1 MRAISASI
9 VSCSLF
15 LLPLVSCQ
23 TDVTRSSE
31 YGTFFTIINNT
42 YGVNDFVVGEPGTYP
57 ISFGAIDYGRNLGR
71 VNHYQDS
78 IGYIHFDQ
86 NGFGTIEIIEQDS
99 IHTKT
104 CFTYTMGKVRNNQV
118 DLYIEF
124 SDAELKT
131 YVTRT
136 PLASFNYTKL
146 NDSLWVYKSD
156 ISTYSGK
163 FVWTGN
169 KIHK

>member
-1 MRAISASI
+1 
-9 VSCSLF
+9 
-15 LLPLVSCQ
+15 
-23 TDVTRSSE
+23 
-31 YGTFFTIINNT
+31 
-42 YGVNDFVVGEPGTYP
+42 
-57 ISFGAIDYGRNLGR
+57 
-71 VNHYQDS
+71 
-78 IGYIHFDQ
+78 
-86 NGFGTIEIIEQDS
+86 
-99 IHTKT
+99 
-104 CFTYTMGKVRNNQV
+104 MGKVRNNQV

-163 FVWTGN
+163 FVWIGN